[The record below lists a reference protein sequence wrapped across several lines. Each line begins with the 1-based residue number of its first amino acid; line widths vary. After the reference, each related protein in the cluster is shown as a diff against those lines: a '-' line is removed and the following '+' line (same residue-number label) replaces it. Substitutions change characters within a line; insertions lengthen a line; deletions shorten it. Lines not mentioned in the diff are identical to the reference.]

1 MQQQHQDTVRRSA
14 SSNRRF
20 GKVKR
25 NGVIALAV
33 AATAGVLVSAPSA
46 SAGTGRST
54 GGSYSGAI
62 VTDVKTVATFDFGA
76 GEIPENI
83 TANPDGSVTLS
94 MLGSCAVCERTDGP
108 QLMRIS
114 PSGERTVL
122 VTGQVGEAISGN
134 TRGSDGTVY
143 YALWAPGNADRN
155 GVYKLLADG
164 TPQRI
169 AALPADSGPNGLAV
183 DAAGRTLY
191 IADSL
196 KGTIWSVPVSGG
208 SATPWLTDTA
218 LAPVPTEALPIGAN
232 GLRFHN
238 GALWATNFNKGTL
251 LRIPVTTTGTPGP
264 IRQVTG
270 GLPNIDDISFLTPR
284 SDIVFAAQNGSSSNN
299 GPDRVVVI
307 YPNGTTKPVL
317 TSADGL
323 ASPSATAVRGDRL
336 YITDGGVPEPHDP
349 KLQTAK
355 INFPALLAGAAH

>member
-1 MQQQHQDTVRRSA
+1 MQQHRRHTVRRSA
-14 SSNRRF
+14 SSTRRF
-20 GKVKR
+20 LKR
-25 NGVIALAV
+25 NVGIALAV
-33 AATAGVLVSAPSA
+33 TATAAVLVSAPSA
-46 SAGTGRST
+46 SAGTRPSYR
-54 GGSYSGAI
+54 GSF
-62 VTDVKTVATFDFGA
+62 VTDIRTVAEFDFAA

-94 MLGSCAVCERTDGP
+94 MLGSCAVCERTHGP
-108 QLMRIS
+108 QLMSIS

-122 VTGQVGEAISGN
+122 ATGQVGEAISGN

-143 YALWAPGNADRN
+143 YSVWAPGNAARN
-155 GVYKLLADG
+155 GVYNLLPDG

-183 DAAGRTLY
+183 DPAGRTLY

-196 KGTIWSVPVSGG
+196 KGIIWSVPVSGG
-208 SATPWLTDTA
+208 SATPWLTDAA
-218 LAPVPTEALPIGAN
+218 LAPVPTETLPIGAN

-238 GALWATNFNKGTL
+238 GALWVSNFNKGTL
-251 LRIPVTTTGTPGP
+251 LRVPVTATGTAGH

-270 GLPNIDDISFLTPR
+270 GLPNIDDLSFLTPW
-284 SDIVFAAQNGSSSNN
+284 SDVVFAAQNGSSSNN

-307 YPNGTTKPVL
+307 YPNGTYKPVL

-336 YITDGGVPEPHDP
+336 YITDGGVPAPHDP
-349 KLQTAK
+349 KLQTAR
-355 INFPALLAGAAH
+355 INLPALLAGAAH

>member
-1 MQQQHQDTVRRSA
+1 MQQQHQHTARRAA
-14 SSNRRF
+14 SSAQRF
-20 GKVKR
+20 LKR
-25 NGVIALAV
+25 NVGIALAV
-33 AATAGVLVSAPSA
+33 TATAGVLASAPSA
-46 SAGTGRST
+46 SAWT
-54 GGSYSGAI
+54 GGSYGGSV
-62 VTDVKTVATFDFGA
+62 VTDVRTAATFDFAA

-94 MLGSCAVCERTDGP
+94 MLGSCAVCQRSHGP
-108 QLMRIS
+108 ELMRIS
-114 PSGERTVL
+114 ASGQRTVL

-134 TRGSDGTVY
+134 ARGSDGTVY

-183 DAAGRTLY
+183 DPATGALY
-191 IADSL
+191 VADSL
-196 KGTIWSVPVSGG
+196 KGIVWSVPVSGG
-208 SATPWLTDTA
+208 SATPWLTDAA
-218 LAPVPTEALPIGAN
+218 LAPVPTEALPIGVN

-238 GALWATNFNKGTL
+238 GALWISNFNKGTL
-251 LRIPVTTTGTPGP
+251 LRVPITPAGAPGP
-264 IRQVTG
+264 IRQVAG
-270 GLPNIDDISFLTPR
+270 GLPNIDDLSFLTPF
-284 SDIVFAAQNGSSSNN
+284 SDVVFAAQNGSSSNN

-307 YPNGTTKPVL
+307 YPDGTYKPVL

-349 KLQTAK
+349 KLQTAR

>member
-1 MQQQHQDTVRRSA
+1 M
-14 SSNRRF
+14 
-20 GKVKR
+20 
-25 NGVIALAV
+25 ALAV
-33 AATAGVLVSAPSA
+33 AAAAGVLVSAPSA
-46 SAGTGRST
+46 SAGTGRTGPWS
-54 GGSYSGAI
+54 GGSI
-62 VTDVKTVATFDFGA
+62 VTDVTTAATFDYAA
-76 GEIPENI
+76 GEVPENI

-94 MLGSCAVCERTDGP
+94 MLGSCAVCERTHGP

-143 YALWAPGNADRN
+143 YSVWAPGNAARN
-155 GVYKLLADG
+155 GVYKLLPDG

-169 AALPADSGPNGLAV
+169 AALAPDSGPNGLAI

-196 KGTIWSVPVSGG
+196 KGTIWSVPVSVG
-208 SATPWLTDTA
+208 SVTPWLTDAA

-251 LRIPVTTTGTPGP
+251 LQIPVTATGTAGP
-264 IRQVTG
+264 VRQVTG

-284 SDIVFAAQNGSSSNN
+284 SDVVFAAQNGSSSQN

-307 YPNGTTKPVL
+307 YPNGTYKPVL
-317 TSADGL
+317 TSTDGL
-323 ASPSATAVRGDRL
+323 ASPSATAVLGDRL

-349 KLQTAK
+349 KLQTAR

>member
-1 MQQQHQDTVRRSA
+1 MQQQHQHTARRSA
-14 SSNRRF
+14 SGTRRF
-20 GKVKR
+20 LKR
-25 NGVIALAV
+25 NVGIALAV
-33 AATAGVLVSAPSA
+33 TAAAAVLASAPSVSA
-46 SAGTGRST
+46 STWTGHSSS
-54 GGSYSGAI
+54 GSV
-62 VTDVKTVATFDFGA
+62 VTDVRTAATFDFAA

-94 MLGSCAVCERTDGP
+94 LLGSCAVCQRTHGP
-108 QLMRIS
+108 ELMRIS
-114 PSGERTVL
+114 ASGERTVL
-122 VTGQVGEAISGN
+122 ATGQVGEAISGN
-134 TRGSDGTVY
+134 ARGSDGTVY

-164 TPQRI
+164 TPERV

-183 DAAGRTLY
+183 DPTGRTLY

-196 KGTIWSVPVSGG
+196 KGTVWSAPASGG
-208 SATPWLTDTA
+208 PVTPWLTDTA

-238 GALWATNFNKGTL
+238 GALWISNFNKGTL
-251 LRIPVTTTGTPGP
+251 LRVPVTPTGTAGP
-264 IRQVTG
+264 IHQIAG
-270 GLPNIDDISFLTPR
+270 GLPNIDDLSFLTPF
-284 SDIVFAAQNGSSSNN
+284 SDVVFAAQNGSSSNN

-307 YPNGTTKPVL
+307 YPNGTYKPVL

-336 YITDGGVPEPHDP
+336 YITDGGVPDPHDP
-349 KLQTAK
+349 KLQTAR

>member
-1 MQQQHQDTVRRSA
+1 MQQQRRQTARRSA
-14 SSNRRF
+14 SSARRF
-20 GKVKR
+20 VKK
-25 NGVIALAV
+25 NVGIALAV
-33 AATAGVLVSAPSA
+33 TATAAVLVSAPSA
-46 SAGTGRST
+46 SAWTGP
-54 GGSYSGAI
+54 SYRASV
-62 VTDVKTVATFDFGA
+62 VTDVRTAAKFDFAA

-94 MLGSCAVCERTDGP
+94 MLGSCAVCERTHGP

-114 PSGERTVL
+114 ASGQRTVL
-122 VTGQVGEAISGN
+122 ATGQVGEAISGN

-143 YALWAPGNADRN
+143 YSVWAPGNAARN

-164 TPQRI
+164 TPQRV

-183 DAAGRTLY
+183 DPAGRTLY

-196 KGTIWSVPVSGG
+196 KGIIWSVPVSGG
-208 SATPWLTDTA
+208 SATPWLTDAA
-218 LAPVPTEALPIGAN
+218 LAPVPTKALPIGAN

-238 GALWATNFNKGTL
+238 GALWISNFNKGTL
-251 LRIPVTTTGTPGP
+251 LQVPVTGTGTAGP
-264 IRQVTG
+264 LHLVTG
-270 GLPNIDDISFLTPR
+270 GLPNIDDLSFLTPW
-284 SDIVFAAQNGSSSNN
+284 SDVVFAAQNGSSSQN

-307 YPNGTTKPVL
+307 YPNGTYKPVL
-317 TSADGL
+317 TGADGL

-349 KLQTAK
+349 KLQIAK